1 MTCTIHTTHFKG
13 CSFTL
18 YEYTSYKPEA
28 TTCSCTNTAHVGLL
42 LLATP
47 PGLGVVIPA
56 HVYMYIYILFYIY
69 RYIYIYIYISIYF
82 SFRCTETNVHL
93 FICLFALLNCLFT
106 SRIWHLKNRFYTIVL
121 WYIPVR
127 PMFDSFLDSQDCCAL
142 KRRTCFALFLEN
154 IGLQPKAH
162 QAGKKSA
169 VKSHGKKISCK
180 SRQQIRL
187 PVREA
192 LGTVKIKRFF
202 WSMVSQKRFLKK
214 KRRWRRRQEQRR
226 QQRHHQQRQ

>member
-69 RYIYIYIYISIYF
+69 RYHHISVGF
-82 SFRCTETNVHL
+82 NQSPC
-93 FICLFALLNCLFT
+93 
-106 SRIWHLKNRFYTIVL
+106 RIGEKELGRPPGSAASSVL
-121 WYIPVR
+121 APTVAR
-127 PMFDSFLDSQDCCAL
+127 HVPTAL
-142 KRRTCFALFLEN
+142 KRSF
-154 IGLQPKAH
+154 
-162 QAGKKSA
+162 SW
-169 VKSHGKKISCK
+169 
-180 SRQQIRL
+180 
-187 PVREA
+187 EA
-192 LGTVKIKRFF
+192 SKL
-202 WSMVSQKRFLKK
+202 
-214 KRRWRRRQEQRR
+214 
-226 QQRHHQQRQ
+226 

>member
-13 CSFTL
+13 CSFTI

-69 RYIYIYIYISIYF
+69 IFIYY
-82 SFRCTETNVHL
+82 L
-93 FICLFALLNCLFT
+93 FICLFSLLNCLFT

-127 PMFDSFLDSQDCCAL
+127 PMFESFLDSQDCCAL

-180 SRQQIRL
+180 SSQQIRL
-187 PVREA
+187 PVR
-192 LGTVKIKRFF
+192 KR
-202 WSMVSQKRFLKK
+202 
-214 KRRWRRRQEQRR
+214 
-226 QQRHHQQRQ
+226 